1 MLNVY
6 KNMWEDVWYNEII
19 HKVSY
24 SYAIIERIGY
34 VYCQDGTGAG
44 SPKAITLEQKSS
56 IIKEYVA
63 FLYFDYNFCEN
74 KECKKNIIKKLKD
87 YNERDYKRQLKN
99 FRSHF
104 EVLNKLLE
112 ALIKDQDINEDDK
125 KYCEKLLDESKKR
138 EREINESK

>member
-1 MLNVY
+1 MCY
-6 KNMWEDVWYNEII
+6 
-19 HKVSY
+19 
-24 SYAIIERIGY
+24 
-34 VYCQDGTGAG
+34 
-44 SPKAITLEQKSS
+44 
-56 IIKEYVA
+56 
-63 FLYFDYNFCEN
+63 DYNFCEN

-138 EREINESK
+138 EKEIKKSN